1 MTWMIRVSFLTTL
14 LMYKAYFKVIKYENK
29 DLELIYSM

>member
-14 LMYKAYFKVIKYENK
+14 LMYKAYFILIKYAKK
-29 DLELIYSM
+29 DLELIYSV